1 MFKSGYVA
9 IVGRANVGKS
19 SILNSIMGQKVTIVS
34 DKSQTTRDRIQAIY
48 TDEDAQIVFVD
59 TPGMHKPKNALDDTM
74 KKTILHSLK
83 EVDYVIF
90 VVDISEGF
98 GKGDK
103 YMLESIPDLSKT
115 VMVLNKIDLI
125 NRTLFDKR
133 LQELACYDIDKLAL
147 SAINRETTIGL
158 VDYLK
163 DKLEEG
169 PKYFPDDFITDKD
182 FKFTV
187 KEVIREKALSYLS
200 HEVPHGIGV
209 VVDSFDRDRV
219 LTIDATIIVE
229 RDSHKGIVIGKN
241 GRKLKGIGKAARM
254 ELEEIYGEKIMLNL
268 WVKVKKNWR
277 NSEFYVKEFG
287 YNNE

>member
-48 TDEDAQIVFVD
+48 TDDDAQIVFVD
-59 TPGMHKPKNALDDTM
+59 TPGMHKPKNVLDDTM
-74 KKTILHSLK
+74 KKNILNSLK

-103 YMLESIPDLSKT
+103 YMLDAIPNLDKT

-125 NRTLFDKR
+125 DESLFVKR
-133 LQELACYDIDKLAL
+133 FKEMDCYDMDKLAL
-147 SAINRETTIGL
+147 SAKNRETTIGL
-158 VDYLK
+158 IDYLK

-169 PKYFPDDFITDKD
+169 PKYFPDDYITDKD
-182 FKFTV
+182 FRFTV

-209 VVDSFDRDRV
+209 VVDSFDRNNV

-254 ELEEIYGEKIMLNL
+254 ELEKIYDEKIMLNL

-287 YNNE
+287 YKNE